1 MHKIFDGLE
10 PLLEELKQD
19 KKAEGTEASIRNRYP
34 VRFILF
40 DDFSS
45 ANDFVTE
52 VISTGAIKMQE
63 IAEWIDKENP
73 DMILTRSEVGEKILE
88 YIKQN
93 SSSKRDSVIV
103 PFSELARF
111 YPHKDFISLVKY
123 IRGAEAT
130 EKGAE
135 RNQRIY
141 IPMIGQCN
149 KMSYFF
155 NDQQCFCWQL
165 TQKATK
171 GKSYEVILTPKTYG
185 IRGLE
190 QEYTIIKNLSD
201 WLNIWKNEEC
211 LPQMIVQSESINKL
225 SKNAKPDN
233 AINYTRCLNV
243 KEFLTVGLGLD
254 IESIPYKQEDN
265 DYWCKLAKLIN
276 VCDFSLDSF
285 FNSYFGINELKDH
298 NRFIDLW
305 FNFPDAFRQWL
316 LTSYYLA
323 KVGDSGYLGQVLL
336 ASHCKST
343 SSLVSALVLNIFK
356 TKEPEKFLKERS
368 EIIDFIKTRNIK
380 LTNEA
385 DRKVREE
392 LEAIATNSG
401 YETALQYNTGFAQS
415 EKELIIEWVGSGKI
429 DKSKIGGAFPEL
441 QSYMDSIEFSNDP
454 SIQWVWDYMTTY
466 KQCKVANSYSDI
478 IKKIIKEKNG
488 STSSFYSWYNSFRT
502 TRTELAN
509 RSDIDFFY
517 WIDGLGID
525 WIPFIIKQIT
535 DFKGC
540 EIYVNEVMI
549 ARSLIPTTTQI
560 NKTDLEIL
568 AKDTLPKKGDLDE
581 YAHKNTQYPQYL
593 IEEMEIVASTIKD
606 IIQAYSGEKI
616 AIVSDHG
623 ISYLSQ
629 FCNGYNIGGIET
641 NHRGRCGKR
650 LTAEIQG
657 EGKFITLDDKHTIS
671 ALKHGSLESKVPNG
685 QGAHGGCTP
694 EEVLVPII
702 ILSSQKIASE
712 YKISLITSNILG
724 SNPIVRFSIKGL
736 SCIDSPKVRY
746 DNCIYHLNHKSDN
759 TYESV
764 KLDLKQSITK
774 IDIII
779 GNYQESFDIDINL
792 GAQEADLFDF

>member
-1 MHKIFDGLE
+1 MHKVFDRLE
-10 PLLEELKQD
+10 LLLEELKHD
-19 KKAEGTEASIRNRYP
+19 KKAEGAAASTRNRYP

-52 VISTGAIKMQE
+52 VISTGAIKMKE
-63 IAEWIDKENP
+63 IAEWIDTENP
-73 DMILTRSEVGEKILE
+73 DMILTRSEVGRKILE

-93 SSSKRDSVIV
+93 SNSEHDSVIV

-111 YPHKDFISLVKY
+111 YTLKDFISLVKY
-123 IRGAEAT
+123 IRGAEA
-130 EKGAE
+130 KKNGAE

-165 TQKATK
+165 TQDNNGQT
-171 GKSYEVILTPKTYG
+171 YEVILTPQTYG
-185 IRGLE
+185 IQGLE
-190 QEYTIIKNLSD
+190 QKYTIIKTLSD
-201 WLNIWKNEEC
+201 WLNVWKYEEC
-211 LPQMIVQSESINKL
+211 PPRIIIQSESINKL
-225 SKNAKPDN
+225 SDNAKPDN
-233 AINYTRCLNV
+233 AINYIRCSNV

-254 IESIPYKQEDN
+254 IDSIPYKQEDN

-285 FNSYFGINELKDH
+285 LNSYFGINELKDH
-298 NRFIDLW
+298 NRFVKLW
-305 FNFPDAFRQWL
+305 FNFPDPFQQWL

-323 KVGDSGYLGQVLL
+323 KVGDVGYLGQVLL
-336 ASHCKST
+336 AGHSEST
-343 SSLVSALVLNIFK
+343 SSLVSALVLKIFE

-368 EIIDFIKTRNIK
+368 EIINLIKTRNIK

-401 YETALQYNTGFAQS
+401 YEAALRYNTGFTQS

-429 DKSKIGGAFPEL
+429 DKSKIGVVFPEL
-441 QSYMDSIEFSNDP
+441 QSYMDNIELSDDP
-454 SIQWVWDYMTTY
+454 SIQWIWDYMTTY
-466 KQCKVANSYSDI
+466 KQCKVANSYSDF
-478 IKKIIKEKNG
+478 IKKTIEEKNE
-488 STSSFYSWYNSFRT
+488 STSSFFSWYNSFRT

-509 RSDIDFFY
+509 RSDINIFY

-540 EIYVNEVMI
+540 EIYVNEVKI
-549 ARSLIPTTTQI
+549 ARSLIPTTTLI

-568 AKDTLPKKGDLDE
+568 ADGTLPKKGDLDE
-581 YAHKNTQYPQYL
+581 YAHKSTQYPQYI
-593 IEEMEIVASTIKD
+593 IEEMEIVASAIKD

-650 LTAEIQG
+650 LTAEIHG
-657 EGKFITLDDKHTIS
+657 DGKFIILDDKHTIC
-671 ALKHGSLESKVPNG
+671 ALKHESLEAKVPNG

-724 SNPIVRFSIKGL
+724 SNPVVRFSIKGL
-736 SCIDSPKVRY
+736 SSIDSPKVRY
-746 DNCIYHLNHKSDN
+746 NNCIYHLNHISDN

-764 KLDLKQSITK
+764 KLDLEQSITK
-774 IDIII
+774 IDVII
-779 GNYQESFDIDINL
+779 GNYEESFDIDINL
-792 GAQEADLFDF
+792 GAQEADIFDF